1 MFPLAKIICS
11 CIFNRFSGSGDF
23 GHVTSLA
30 GPLRSVEEGDARYL
44 ASEVFHDDYSNL
56 TKADIF
62 ALGLTV
68 FEAAGGGPL
77 EKNGPEWHN
86 MREGKIPE
94 LKTISKDLNDLI
106 KVTIHFLVKIG
117 EIVF

>member
-1 MFPLAKIICS
+1 M
-11 CIFNRFSGSGDF
+11 
-23 GHVTSLA
+23 TSLA
-30 GPLRSVEEGDARYL
+30 VPQRDVEEGDSRYL
-44 ASEVFHDDYSNL
+44 ALEVFHDDYSNL

-77 EKNGPEWHN
+77 QKNGPEWHD
-86 MREGKIPE
+86 MREGKVPE

-106 KVTIHFLVKIG
+106 KVSH
-117 EIVF
+117 